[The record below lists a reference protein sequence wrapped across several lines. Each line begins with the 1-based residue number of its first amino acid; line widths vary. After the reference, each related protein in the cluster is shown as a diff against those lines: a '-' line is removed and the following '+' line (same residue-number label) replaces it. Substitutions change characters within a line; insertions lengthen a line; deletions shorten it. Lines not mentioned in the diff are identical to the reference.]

1 MSLKNPGEKIPD
13 YAQTK
18 EKALRLL
25 EFRTHSERE
34 LFVKLKRTGAEDE
47 TINSVMEFLKEYNLI
62 DDEKYAVNY
71 ALDLQNLKKL
81 GKNRIAGELSKK
93 GIAREYIQK
102 AIDNLPDLSDGILS
116 ELVSKRLKGNF
127 DNKNKEK
134 AIRYFLYRGYSLDE
148 IKKSIREAETKED
161 NYGL

>member
-1 MSLKNPGEKIPD
+1 MKKDNYIPD

-25 EFRTHSERE
+25 EFRTHSEKE

-47 TINSVMEFLKEYNLI
+47 TINSVMGFLKEYNLV
-62 DDEKYAVNY
+62 DDEKYAINY
-71 ALDLQNLKKL
+71 ALDLQNLKKF
-81 GKNRIAGELSKK
+81 GKNRIIGELSKK
-93 GIAREYIQK
+93 GISREYIQQ
-102 AIDNLPDLSDGILS
+102 AVENLPDLSDDVLP
-116 ELVSKRLKGNF
+116 ELVAKRLKGNF

-134 AIRYFLYRGYSLDE
+134 VIRYFLYRGYSLDD
-148 IKKSIREAETKED
+148 IKKAIQKQTEED

>member
-1 MSLKNPGEKIPD
+1 MKKDNYIPD

-25 EFRTHSERE
+25 EFRTHSEKE

-47 TINSVMEFLKEYNLI
+47 TINSVMEFLKEYNLV
-62 DDEKYAVNY
+62 DDEKYAINY
-71 ALDLQNLKKL
+71 ALDLQNLKKF
-81 GKNRIAGELSKK
+81 GKNRIIGELSKK
-93 GIAREYIQK
+93 GIAREYIQQ
-102 AIDNLPDLSDGILS
+102 AVENLPDVSDDVLS
-116 ELVSKRLKGNF
+116 ELVAKRLKGNF

-134 AIRYFLYRGYSLDE
+134 AIRYFLYRGYSLDD
-148 IKKSIREAETKED
+148 IKRAIQKQTEED